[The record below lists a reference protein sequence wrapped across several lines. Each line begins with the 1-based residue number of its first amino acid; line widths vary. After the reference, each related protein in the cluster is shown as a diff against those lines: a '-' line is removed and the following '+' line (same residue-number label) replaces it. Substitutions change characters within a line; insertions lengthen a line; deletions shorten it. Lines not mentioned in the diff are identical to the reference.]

1 MKVGISVK
9 PNTGFYVQKINDIVK
24 ETEAIG
30 EKMNSNYE
38 TIRQAIDEDKLAD
51 LTPES
56 LQATTAIFEEG
67 TAKYQAMLT
76 EISQLRPPA
85 KVLGIHKK
93 FEKAYENYVAGCEE
107 MIASIQETVD
117 VPAFDAAEAKQDAAT
132 DVISFSIQRMT
143 NLLLGR

>member
-1 MKVGISVK
+1 MK

-30 EKMNSNYE
+30 EKMNPNYE
-38 TIRQAIDEDKLAD
+38 AIRQAIDEDKLAE

-56 LQATTAIFEEG
+56 LQETTEIFEEG
-67 TAKYQAMLT
+67 TGKYRVMLA

-93 FEKAYENYVAGCEE
+93 FEKAYQNYVAGCEE
-107 MIASIQETVD
+107 MIASIQENVD
-117 VPAFDAAEAKQDAAT
+117 VAAFDAAEEKQDAAT
-132 DVISFSIQRMT
+132 EVISFSIQRMT